1 MGRNIDDVTLVPFFV
16 LVFSF
21 VTGMIVWAVTSN
33 NVEAST
39 KVKSGCHWNCPNAY
53 VVTCVKMSDNHVVVT
68 CRGSEGITVKEF
80 DVQQ

>member
-1 MGRNIDDVTLVPFFV
+1 MPVPVVIIFLAFTAM
-16 LVFSF
+16 LCLL
-21 VTGMIVWAVTSN
+21 TWAVTSS

-53 VVTCVKMSDNHVVVT
+53 VVTCVKMSNNRVVAT